1 MQIRIINP
9 LKKYFFTLPYYLLAS
24 GIAFSVDVSIYVY
37 SWRYFG
43 TNLSS
48 LLAFSL
54 GICVLYSVLRFTR
67 KSRYQKKRHGLF
79 VQLLIGIISLFINL
93 LILNFLD
100 WIYFDLVGR
109 LANNS
114 MQIYYPLISKF
125 ISASIGFLA
134 SSNLTM
140 KFNFN
145 LLERR

>member
-1 MQIRIINP
+1 MKLKIINF
-9 LKKYFFTLPYYLLAS
+9 LKKYFSTLPYYLLAS
-24 GIAFSVDVSIYVY
+24 GIAFSADISIYVY

-48 LLAFSL
+48 LLAFCV

-79 VQLLIGIISLFINL
+79 VQLLIGIISLVINL

-100 WIYFDLVGR
+100 WFYFDLVGR

-125 ISASIGFLA
+125 ISSSIGFLA